1 MKKNIIVVY
10 ALSALAIF
18 LLITTLFTVRMYG
31 LQKANAQRGD
41 DMFGQ
46 MSKVI
51 RNGYLAGDRFFPA
64 FSKNVKALFNYDRR
78 LQSLLIKNKDNAV
91 LYYYSANPDAVE
103 FYPDKNEAKYTTSHN
118 FMLYKGPVKVTA
130 TPPVLNIEI
139 LYKISDRSQAV
150 DIFKSL
156 MVYTLAF
163 IIITAVALVVSSSK
177 GLKFKPKAAKAAA
190 ESDIKPIP
198 AIEEENEVKN
208 EAASEPV
215 TETKE
220 KEVTYYEPIP
230 EPIAEPEPLVAEAKE
245 APKAEHKP
253 TDFGFADIKFFDIA
267 LTDCLTESISLK
279 KDLVLADFKFTS
291 VPGADQWKL
300 AGEVASECFTLN
312 DLRFAVS
319 DDKFTVI
326 FPDRDLPE
334 ALALCQNFVKSYSVM
349 SGKNMLYAGLSSRN
363 GRDMDAE
370 RLMTETKAALFK
382 CSDEENI
389 VALETDPDKYRD
401 FICSKS

>member
-10 ALSALAIF
+10 TVSALAIF
-18 LLITTLFTVRMYG
+18 LTLTTLFTVRMYG
-31 LQKANAQRGD
+31 IQRANSQRGD

-78 LQSLLIKNKDNAV
+78 LQSLVIKNKDNNV
-91 LYYYSANPDAVE
+91 LYYYSSNPDVVQ
-103 FYPDKNEAKYTTSHN
+103 FYPDKNEAKYTSSRN

-139 LYKISDRSQAV
+139 FYKISDRAQIV
-150 DIFKSL
+150 YIFKAL
-156 MVYTLAF
+156 MVYTLVF
-163 IIITAVALVVSSSK
+163 IMLTAVALAVSSSK
-177 GLKFKPKAAKAAA
+177 GLRFRSRQAKA
-190 ESDIKPIP
+190 
-198 AIEEENEVKN
+198 
-208 EAASEPV
+208 EAATDAYADED
-215 TETKE
+215 TDAE
-220 KEVTYYEPIP
+220 KAVPEVENVTYYEPVQ
-230 EPIAEPEPLVAEAKE
+230 ESSAEPEPLIPEEKDKPE
-245 APKAEHKP
+245 FEHKP
-253 TDFGFADIKFFDIA
+253 TDFGFADFKFFDIA
-267 LTDCLTESISLK
+267 LTDCITESISLK
-279 KDLVLADFKFTS
+279 KDLVLAEFRFTS
-291 VPGADQWKL
+291 TPGSDLWKL
-300 AGEVASECFTLN
+300 AGEVAEECFTLN

-326 FPDRDLPE
+326 FPDRDLHQG
-334 ALALCQNFVKSYSVM
+334 LALCQNFAKSFSVM

-363 GRDMDAE
+363 GREMDAE
-370 RLMTETKAALFK
+370 RLKTETKAALFK
-382 CSDEENI
+382 CTDEENI

>member
-10 ALSALAIF
+10 AVSALAIF
-18 LLITTLFTVRMYG
+18 LTLTTLFTVRMYG
-31 LQKANAQRGD
+31 LQKANSQRGD

-46 MSKVI
+46 ISKVI

-78 LQSLLIKNKDNAV
+78 LQSLVIKNKENAV
-91 LYYYSANPDAVE
+91 LYYYSANPDAVH
-103 FYPDKNEAKYTTSHN
+103 FYPDKNEAKYTTSRN

-139 LYKISDRSQAV
+139 LYKISDRAQV
-150 DIFKSL
+150 VYIFKSL

-163 IIITAVALVVSSSK
+163 IMITAVALVVSSRKKTVSAVETVDEDEYV
-177 GLKFKPKAAKAAA
+177 PPVA
-190 ESDIKPIP
+190 
-198 AIEEENEVKN
+198 
-208 EAASEPV
+208 EPV
-215 TETKE
+215 AETKE
-220 KEVTYYEPIP
+220 ATYYEPIP
-230 EPIAEPEPLVAEAKE
+230 EPLEEPEPLIADEE
-245 APKAEHKP
+245 NAPRYEHKP

-279 KDLVLADFKFTS
+279 KDLVLAEFRFTA
-291 VPGADQWKL
+291 VPGSDLWKL
-300 AGEVASECFTLN
+300 AGEVANECFTLN

-319 DDKFTVI
+319 DDKFAVI
-326 FPDRDLPE
+326 FPDRDLHE
-334 ALALCQNFVKSYSVM
+334 GLALCQNFAKSFSVM
-349 SGKNMLYAGLSSRN
+349 SGRNILYAGLSSRN
-363 GRDMDAE
+363 GREMDAE

-382 CSDEENI
+382 CTDEENI

-401 FICSKS
+401 FICSKI

>member
-10 ALSALAIF
+10 AVSALAIF
-18 LLITTLFTVRMYG
+18 LLITTLFTIRIYG
-31 LQKANAQRGD
+31 IQKANAQRGD
-41 DMFGQ
+41 DMFAQ

-78 LQSLLIKNKDNAV
+78 LQSLVIKNSDNAV
-91 LYYYSANPDAVE
+91 LYYYSSNPDSVQ
-103 FYPDKNEAKYTTSHN
+103 FYPDKNEAKYTTSRN

-150 DIFKSL
+150 YVFKSL
-156 MVYTLAF
+156 MVYTLVF
-163 IIITAVALVVSSSK
+163 IIITALALAVSSSK
-177 GLKFKPKAAKAAA
+177 GLKFLPKAAKVSAA
-190 ESDIKPIP
+190 ETGDAAPELKEMSP
-198 AIEEENEVKN
+198 
-208 EAASEPV
+208 EATLYEPESEPV
-215 TETKE
+215 
-220 KEVTYYEPIP
+220 PQ
-230 EPIAEPEPLVAEAKE
+230 AEMRI
-245 APKAEHKP
+245 EHKP

-267 LTDCLTESISLK
+267 LTDCLAESISLK
-279 KDLVLADFKFTS
+279 KDLVLAEFKFTS
-291 VPGADQWKL
+291 TPGADLWKL
-300 AGEVASECFTLN
+300 AGEVAGECFTLN
-312 DLRFAVS
+312 DLRFALS
-319 DDKFTVI
+319 EDKFTVI
-326 FPDRDLPE
+326 FPEKNLQE
-334 ALALCQNFVKSYSVM
+334 GLAICQNFVKSFSVM

-363 GRDMDAE
+363 GREMDSE

-382 CSDEENI
+382 CTDDENI

>member
-10 ALSALAIF
+10 AVSALAIF
-18 LLITTLFTVRMYG
+18 LTLTTLFTVRMYG
-31 LQKANAQRGD
+31 LQKANSQRGD

-46 MSKVI
+46 ISKVI

-78 LQSLLIKNKDNAV
+78 LQSLVIKNKENAV
-91 LYYYSANPDAVE
+91 LYYYSANPDAVH
-103 FYPDKNEAKYTTSHN
+103 FYPDKNEAKYTTSRN

-139 LYKISDRSQAV
+139 LYKISDRAQV
-150 DIFKSL
+150 VYIFKSL

-163 IIITAVALVVSSSK
+163 IMITAVALVVSSRKKTVSAVETVDEDEYV
-177 GLKFKPKAAKAAA
+177 PPVA
-190 ESDIKPIP
+190 
-198 AIEEENEVKN
+198 
-208 EAASEPV
+208 EPV
-215 TETKE
+215 AETKE
-220 KEVTYYEPIP
+220 ATYYEPIP
-230 EPIAEPEPLVAEAKE
+230 EPLEEPEPLIADEE
-245 APKAEHKP
+245 NAPRYEHKP

-279 KDLVLADFKFTS
+279 KDLVLAEFRFTAI
-291 VPGADQWKL
+291 PGSDLWKL
-300 AGEVASECFTLN
+300 AGEVANECFTLN

-319 DDKFTVI
+319 DDKFAVI
-326 FPDRDLPE
+326 FPDRDLHE
-334 ALALCQNFVKSYSVM
+334 GLALCQNFAKSFSVM
-349 SGKNMLYAGLSSRN
+349 SGRNILYAGLSSRN
-363 GRDMDAE
+363 GREMDAE

-382 CSDEENI
+382 CTDEENI

-401 FICSKS
+401 FICSKI

>member
-1 MKKNIIVVY
+1 MKKNIIVIY
-10 ALSALAIF
+10 AVSALAVF
-18 LLITTLFTVRMYG
+18 LLLCTLFTVRIYG
-31 LQKANAQRGD
+31 IQKANSQRGD

-64 FSKNVKALFNYDRR
+64 FTKNVKALFNYDRR
-78 LQSLLIKNKDNAV
+78 LQSLVVKNQENNI
-91 LYYYSANPDAVE
+91 LYYFSSNPDAVQ
-103 FYPDKNEAKYTTSHN
+103 FYPDKNEAKYTTSRN

-139 LYKISDRSQAV
+139 LYKISDRAQAV
-150 DIFKSL
+150 YIFKSL
-156 MVYTLAF
+156 MVYTLVF
-163 IIITAVALVVSSSK
+163 IMITAVALVVSSSK
-177 GLKFKPKAAKAAA
+177 GFRRTAKAAVK
-190 ESDIKPIP
+190 EDVSDHDTVPETYPVI
-198 AIEEENEVKN
+198 
-208 EAASEPV
+208 EPV
-215 TETKE
+215 
-220 KEVTYYEPIP
+220 YH
-230 EPIAEPEPLVAEAKE
+230 AEPVETEEVPISANAD
-245 APKAEHKP
+245 HKP
-253 TDFGFADIKFFDIA
+253 TDYGFADIKFFDIA
-267 LTDCLTESISLK
+267 LADCITESISLK
-279 KDLVLADFKFTS
+279 KDLVLAEFKFTS
-291 VPGADQWKL
+291 VPSVDQWKL

-326 FPDRDLPE
+326 FPDRDLHE
-334 ALALCQNFVKSYSVM
+334 GLSLCQNFAKSFSVM

-363 GRDMDAE
+363 GRELDAE

-382 CSDEENI
+382 CTDEENI

>member
-10 ALSALAIF
+10 AISALAIF

-31 LQKANAQRGD
+31 IQKANAQRGD

-64 FSKNVKALFNYDRR
+64 FGKNVKALFNYDRR
-78 LQSLLIKNKDNAV
+78 LQSLVIRNKDNAV
-91 LYYYSANPDAVE
+91 LYYYSSNPDVVE

-150 DIFKSL
+150 YILKSL
-156 MVYTLAF
+156 MVYTLVF
-163 IIITAVALVVSSSK
+163 IIITAIAIVLTSSK
-177 GLKFKPKAAKAAA
+177 GFKLRPKSAKAAA
-190 ESDIKPIP
+190 DSDIEAIP
-198 AIEEENEVKN
+198 AIEEEDVKS
-208 EAASEPV
+208 EAVAEPV
-215 TETKE
+215 TETKA
-220 KEVTYYEPIP
+220 KDVTYYEPIP
-230 EPIAEPEPLVAEAKE
+230 EPIAEPEPLVAEAEE

-291 VPGADQWKL
+291 APTSDHWKL
-300 AGEVASECFTLN
+300 AGEVAAECFTLN

-326 FPDRDLPE
+326 FPDRDLHE
-334 ALALCQNFVKSYSVM
+334 GLALCQNFVKSFSVM

-363 GRDMDAE
+363 GRQMDAE

-382 CSDEENI
+382 CTDEENI